1 MKTIVKTTLA
11 AVLLAGVAACGQPG
25 PANDAMANDH
35 AMMGNEA
42 MENGMM
48 SDPSNPYAQAEMKMN
63 EAMMAAVGTDLS
75 DTWVK
80 KMIEHHRGAVDMSN
94 VLLSQSPTA
103 EARAMAERTIA
114 KQTRDIQ
121 DLEKLAKQGASD
133 PASAEPYR
141 AGGQQMHERMMA
153 AKGADASET
162 WIRKMIEHH
171 RGGVEMSNLVLANGA
186 AGEIRRM
193 AEKTKAD
200 QKKEIAELERMLSG
214 QAAPVAP
221 TAAAPAA
228 AEPAAVK
235 IAPVPPKAAPKPP
248 AKAETP
254 RAAPK
259 PKATPPA
266 ADPHAGHDMNKM

>member
-1 MKTIVKTTLA
+1 MKTILKTTLA
-11 AVLLAGVAACGQPG
+11 AVLLVGVAACGQPG
-25 PANDAMANDH
+25 SGNDAMANDH
-35 AMMGNEA
+35 AMMGNET
-42 MENGMM
+42 MGNSMM
-48 SDPSNPYAQAEMKMN
+48 SDPSNPYAQSEMKMN
-63 EAMMAAVGTDLS
+63 DAMMAAVGTDVS

-94 VLLSQSPTA
+94 VLLSQGPTA

-121 DLEKLAKQGASD
+121 DLEKLSKQGAAN

-153 AKGADASET
+153 AKGPDASET

-171 RGGVEMSNLVLANGA
+171 RGAVEMSNLVLANGA
-186 AGEIRRM
+186 AGEVRRM

-200 QKKEIAELERMLSG
+200 QTKEIAELERMLSG
-214 QAAPVAP
+214 QAAPAAP
-221 TAAAPAA
+221 TAA
-228 AEPAAVK
+228 AEPAAAK
-235 IAPVPPKAAPKPP
+235 IAPVPPKASPKPAPK
-248 AKAETP
+248 AEAP
-254 RAAPK
+254 KAAPK
-259 PKATPPA
+259 PNAPAPA

>member
-1 MKTIVKTTLA
+1 MKAIVKTALA
-11 AVLLAGVAACGQPG
+11 AVLLAGVAACGQSG
-25 PANDAMANDH
+25 SGNDAMANDH

-42 MENGMM
+42 MEHAMM
-48 SDPSNPYAQAEMKMN
+48 SDPSNPYAQSEMKMN
-63 EAMMAAVGTDLS
+63 EAMMAAVGTDVS

-94 VLLSQSPTA
+94 VLLSQNPTP
-103 EARAMAERTIA
+103 EARTMAERTIA

-121 DLEKLAKQGASD
+121 ELEKLAKQGAAD

-171 RGGVEMSNLVLANGA
+171 RGGVEMSNVVLANGA
-186 AGEIRRM
+186 AGEVRRM

-200 QKKEIAELERMLSG
+200 QTKEIGELERMLSG
-214 QAAPVAP
+214 QAAPAAS
-221 TAAAPAA
+221 TAAAPAVE
-228 AEPAAVK
+228 EPAAVK
-235 IAPVPPKAAPKPP
+235 VAPAPTKAAPKPAPKADAPKAAPKPKAP
-248 AKAETP
+248 A
-254 RAAPK
+254 
-259 PKATPPA
+259 PA
-266 ADPHAGHDMNKM
+266 ADPHAGHDMNQM